1 MSFLDDPAAP
11 VASSTQA
18 TATGIEAEASL
29 GLGRLDGALAF
40 CPPATLRLF
49 AARLLRD
56 TLSAALRQ
64 EGHAFTDSRF
74 YAWFAGIATL
84 SDEPPRIA
92 RPPRVVAEAV
102 LTELAHSSWEPLAVL
117 AARLASAL
125 LAPRDLDAEA
135 AHEVTHAIVAAARR
149 LVEELGHAPSP
160 LPVPALERLHHA
172 VGRDVVFAPSERS
185 HEPIIRA
192 NVRLTV
198 ERVGLPSP
206 RWAIE
211 MLWGE
216 HWRAAGTLRCALPF
230 PGLIRL
236 DAVRV
241 EIDPAER
248 RIVVATSLRDVA
260 HAMFIKLAEADRLS
274 RRIEDLRPGRRTTS
288 RAPAVFELL
297 AGFGPLRSSQIE
309 TLLGVTRLGV
319 RGMLAALS
327 DIGVLERSSLA
338 GVRLYA
344 ISNRDPTPPMT
355 SDPAEVFAFSHAAID
370 EYKASMADI
379 DALLVRSGADLE
391 EDAEDP
397 D

>member
-11 VASSTQA
+11 VASSTEA
-18 TATGIEAEASL
+18 AATGIEAEASL

-49 AARLLRD
+49 AARVLRD
-56 TLSAALRQ
+56 TLRAALRQ

-102 LTELAHSSWEPLAVL
+102 LTELAHSSWEPLTVF

-160 LPVPALERLHHA
+160 LPIAALERLHRA

-230 PGLIRL
+230 SGLIRL
-236 DAVRV
+236 DAVR
-241 EIDPAER
+241 DG
-248 RIVVATSLRDVA
+248 ATREDAHIAIATALRDVA
-260 HAMFIKLAEADRLS
+260 CAMFDALVEAGRLA
-274 RRIEDLRPGRRTTS
+274 RRIAELRSGRRSTS
-288 RAPAVFELL
+288 RAPALFEVL
-297 AGFGPLRSSQIE
+297 AGFGPMRSAQLE
-309 TLLGVTRLGV
+309 TMLGATRLGV
-319 RGMLAALS
+319 RAMLDTLGAA
-327 DIGVLERSSLA
+327 GVLERNTVC
-338 GVRLYA
+338 GVRLY
-344 ISNRDPTPPMT
+344 SVSEQTHTPLSASGP
-355 SDPAEVFAFSHAAID
+355 PEGFAFSRAALD
-370 EYKASMADI
+370 EYDASMAGVDE
-379 DALLVRSGADLE
+379 LLARSGVTVDAGE
-391 EDAEDP
+391 EA
-397 D
+397 